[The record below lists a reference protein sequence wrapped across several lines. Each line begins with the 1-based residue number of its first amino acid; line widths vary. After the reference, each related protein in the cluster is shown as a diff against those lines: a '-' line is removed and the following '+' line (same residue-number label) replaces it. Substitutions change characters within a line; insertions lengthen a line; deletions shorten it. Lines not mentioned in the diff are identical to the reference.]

1 VNNNNI
7 LVFNKVSSF
16 LECRP
21 LQSPQMG
28 GYSQII
34 TGTATCFEGNQEDLS
49 SCG

>member
-1 VNNNNI
+1 MTFYYLIN
-7 LVFNKVSSF
+7 LAFF
-16 LECRP
+16 LECSP